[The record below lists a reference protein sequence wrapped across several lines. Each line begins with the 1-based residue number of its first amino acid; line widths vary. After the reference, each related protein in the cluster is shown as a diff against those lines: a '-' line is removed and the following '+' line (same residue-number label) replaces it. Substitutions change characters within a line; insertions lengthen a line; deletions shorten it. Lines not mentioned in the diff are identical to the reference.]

1 MKYTD
6 YFAYLVNEIHTVIA
20 ATTDENGLPVTCAI
34 DIMDFDE
41 NGLYF
46 LTAKG
51 KNFYQRLK
59 SNQYIAFTGMKGED
73 TMSRV
78 ALSVR
83 GIVKE
88 VGAELLPRL
97 FAKNPYM
104 HEIYPTEQSRQALTV
119 FQIFSGTGEWFDL
132 SKKPI
137 ERASFA
143 FGTANQ
149 SEQGYFIRENCI
161 SCGNCL
167 SVCPQS
173 CIDTSS
179 VPAVIRQENCLHCGN
194 CQKACPVNA
203 VERRACYDAE

>member
-1 MKYTD
+1 MKYMD
-6 YFAYLVNEIHTVIA
+6 YFAYLVNEIHSVII
-20 ATTDENGLPVTCAI
+20 ATTDEKGQPVTCAI

-59 SNQYIAFTGMKGED
+59 SNQYIAFTGMKGGD
-73 TMSRV
+73 TMSRI

-88 VGAELLPRL
+88 IGTNRLSKL

-104 HEIYPTEQSRQALTV
+104 HEIYPIEQSRQALTV
-119 FQIFSGTGEWFDL
+119 FQVFRGTGEWFDL

-143 FGTANQ
+143 FGISNQ
-149 SEQGYFIRENCI
+149 SEQGYFIHENCI
-161 SCGNCL
+161 GCGSCL
-167 SVCPQS
+167 AVCPQN
-173 CIDTSS
+173 CIDISS
-179 VPAVIRQENCLHCGN
+179 VPAVIRKENCLHCGN
-194 CQKACPVNA
+194 CLTACPVNA
-203 VERRACYDAE
+203 VEKRG